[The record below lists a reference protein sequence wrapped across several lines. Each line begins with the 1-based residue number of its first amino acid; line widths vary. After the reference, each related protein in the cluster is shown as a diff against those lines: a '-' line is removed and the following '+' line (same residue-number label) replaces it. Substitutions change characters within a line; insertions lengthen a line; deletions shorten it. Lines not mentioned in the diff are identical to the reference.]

1 MPRPILTETLVVLDG
16 QDFAP
21 ACYQLGC
28 GSVALFSRACPVA
41 DGSNED
47 ALAIIPCD
55 NNRAVLAVA
64 DGFGG
69 QPAGDQAAQL
79 AIESLV
85 AGVTDCLGTQKELRD
100 GILNGFE
107 EANRGVMK
115 LGVGAATTL
124 AVAEVD
130 NRIVRSYHA
139 DDSEII
145 IVGQKGRL
153 KLQTVSHSPVGFG
166 VEAGLIHCDD
176 AIHHDERNIV
186 SNMVGSS
193 EMRIEIGPHVR
204 LRPRDSLLLGTDG
217 VFDNLSVPEV
227 VELIRKGP
235 IDLRCKEL
243 VDACLARMTTPEP
256 GLPSKPDDLAIVL
269 FCPN

>member
-1 MPRPILTETLVVLDG
+1 MPKPDLTEVLVVLDG
-16 QDFAP
+16 QDAAP
-21 ACYQLGC
+21 CRYGLGC
-28 GSVALFSRACPVA
+28 GSIAVLSRACPLA

-47 ALAIIPCD
+47 ALAVIPCD
-55 NNRAVLAVA
+55 DNRAVLAVA

-69 QPAGDQAAQL
+69 QPAGDQAARL
-79 AIESLV
+79 AMEALV
-85 AGVTDCLGTQKELRD
+85 AGVANCLATQKELRD

-107 EANRGVMK
+107 AANRAVMK
-115 LGVGAATTL
+115 LGIGAATTL

-130 NRIVRSYHA
+130 NGIVRSYHA
-139 DDSEII
+139 GDSEIV
-145 IVGQKGRL
+145 IVGQKGKL

-166 VEAGLIHCDD
+166 VESGLIHRDD

-204 LRPRDSLLLGTDG
+204 LRPRDRLFLGTDG

-235 IDLRCKEL
+235 IDVRCREV
-243 VDACLARMTTPEP
+243 VDACTARMKTPEP
-256 GLPSKPDDLAIVL
+256 GLPSKPDDIAIVL
-269 FCPN
+269 FCPD